1 MDRLHTMQVFVTV
14 ADAGSFA
21 RAGVRLKLSPPA
33 VTRAVSSLEDRLGV
47 RLFNR
52 TTRSLSLTEAGED
65 YLSECRRLLE
75 DIEGVE
81 QIVRGR
87 AATASGHLRVTA
99 PVTFGRKCTTPLLS
113 DFLDA
118 HPQITAT
125 LLCLDRVVD
134 IVEEGIDIAV
144 RIAHLPDS
152 TLLARRVGHVR
163 QVMVASP
170 RYLADAPRL
179 ETPAD
184 LDKHRAI
191 TTSPLAHAGNWR
203 LMRDG
208 KPYSAPIRPRLDV
221 NDAAAAIAQAERGGG
236 LVMALSYMVEDA
248 VREGRLTL
256 LLDRFM
262 PDPVPVSLVYPPTR
276 KLSGKVRAFV
286 DFAAPRLAERLGEME
301 LARED

>member
-1 MDRLHTMQVFVTV
+1 MDRLHTMQVFVAV

-21 RAGVRLKLSPPA
+21 RAATRLKLSPPA

-113 DFLDA
+113 DFLHA
-118 HPQITAT
+118 HPRITAT

-152 TLLARRVGHVR
+152 TLLARRIGHVR

-170 RYLADAPRL
+170 DYLANAPRL
-179 ETPAD
+179 KTPAD
-184 LDKHRAI
+184 LERHRTI
-191 TTSPLAHAGNWR
+191 TTSALAHAGNWR
-203 LMRDG
+203 LIRDG
-208 KPYSAPIRPRLDV
+208 KPYSAPISPCLDV
-221 NDAAAAIAQAERGGG
+221 NDAAAAIAEAERGGG

-248 VREGRLTL
+248 VRDGRLKL

-286 DFAAPRLAERLGEME
+286 DFAAPRLSARLGEME
-301 LARED
+301 LARQR

>member
-1 MDRLHTMQVFVTV
+1 MDRLHTMQVFVAV
-14 ADAGSFA
+14 ADAGNFA
-21 RAGVRLKLSPPA
+21 RAGAKLNLSPPA
-33 VTRAVSSLEDRLGV
+33 VTRAVSSLEERLGV

-113 DFLDA
+113 DFLDV

-163 QVMVASP
+163 QVLVASP
-170 RYLADAPRL
+170 DYLDMAPKL
-179 ETPAD
+179 ETPGD
-184 LDKHRAI
+184 LESHRTI
-191 TTSPLAHAGNWR
+191 TTTALAHAGNWR
-203 LMRDG
+203 LVLDG
-208 KPYSAPIRPRLDV
+208 KPCTAAIRPRLDV
-221 NDAAAAIAQAERGGG
+221 NDAAAVITEAERGGG

-248 VREGRLTL
+248 VRAGRLKL
-256 LLDRFM
+256 VLDRFM

-276 KLSGKVRAFV
+276 KVSGKVRAFV

-301 LARED
+301 LAREV